1 MQIDIVRSGMAQGVA
16 LEAGNSYDIPDEVA
30 QQLITLGRAVVAT
43 AKPAAKAKKASKA
56 KRDDA

>member
-1 MQIDIVRSGMAQGVA
+1 MQIEIIRSCMAQGVA
-16 LEAGNSYDIPDEVA
+16 LEAGNSYDIPDKVA

-43 AKPAAKAKKASKA
+43 AKPASKAKKPPKA